1 MFRATVCL
9 PKLHD
14 LVLGID
20 VHSSCIRRQLDQVR
34 QYQSPSKDV
43 PCKWLSHIA
52 FQMSLTSSPAASF
65 PKHTLE
71 TLPPEI
77 LMEIFEHLNPFKALG
92 LVLASLALST
102 VFQRTYPKIAHH
114 FKEGNVIM
122 GLSGPAQTSRMNGTD
137 DINGIS
143 TDGKTMFV
151 TPVEIANPAER
162 EIEKEK
168 NPKNRF
174 QRWFRRRHL

>member
-1 MFRATVCL
+1 
-9 PKLHD
+9 
-14 LVLGID
+14 
-20 VHSSCIRRQLDQVR
+20 
-34 QYQSPSKDV
+34 
-43 PCKWLSHIA
+43 
-52 FQMSLTSSPAASF
+52 
-65 PKHTLE
+65 
-71 TLPPEI
+71 
-77 LMEIFEHLNPFKALG
+77 MELFEHLNPFKALG
-92 LVLASLALST
+92 LVLSLAFSV
-102 VFQRTYPKIAHH
+102 VFKRTYPKLVHH

-122 GLSGPAQTSRMNGTD
+122 GLSGLAQTSRMNGID

-174 QRWFRRRHL
+174 QRWFRGRHL

>member
-1 MFRATVCL
+1 MQLYVSRSFMTLCL
-9 PKLHD
+9 GLMSISAASED
-14 LVLGID
+14 NLTRSDNI
-20 VHSSCIRRQLDQVR
+20 
-34 QYQSPSKDV
+34 QSPSKDV

-52 FQMSLTSSPAASF
+52 FQVSLTSSPAASF

-92 LVLASLALST
+92 LALASLAFSA
-102 VFQRTYPKIAHH
+102 VFKRTYPKIAHH

-122 GLSGPAQTSRMNGTD
+122 GLSGPAQTFRMNGTYN
-137 DINGIS
+137 INGIS

-162 EIEKEK
+162 EIEKK
-168 NPKNRF
+168 KKPKNRF
-174 QRWFRRRHL
+174 RRWFRRRHL